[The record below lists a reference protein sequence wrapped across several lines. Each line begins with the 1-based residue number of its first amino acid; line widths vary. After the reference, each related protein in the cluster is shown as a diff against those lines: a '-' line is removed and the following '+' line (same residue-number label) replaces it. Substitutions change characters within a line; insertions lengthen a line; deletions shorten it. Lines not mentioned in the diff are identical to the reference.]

1 MVEVELFGSLSA
13 AIEEESPVAV
23 EARNIRELLDAL
35 KAKHPA
41 LGPQI
46 ERGVSVSINGRI
58 YTDSWFQEIPEGAE
72 VVVLPML
79 RGG

>member
-1 MVEVELFGSLSA
+1 MVEVTLFGSLAA
-13 AIEEESPVAV
+13 AIEEKSPLEV
-23 EARNIRELLDAL
+23 EAKNIRELLDQL
-35 KAKHPA
+35 KTQHPA

-58 YTDSWFQEIPEGAE
+58 YTDSWFQEIPDGAE
-72 VVVLPML
+72 VVILPML

>member
-1 MVEVELFGSLSA
+1 MVEVALFGSLNA
-13 AIEEESPVAV
+13 AIEEESPVTV
-23 EARNIRELLDAL
+23 EAKNIRELLDQL
-35 KAKHPA
+35 VQTYPA

-58 YTDSWFQEIPEGAE
+58 YTDSWFQPIPEGAE

>member
-1 MVEVELFGSLSA
+1 MVEVQLFGSLNA
-13 AIEEESPVAV
+13 AIEEKSPVVV
-23 EARNIRELLDAL
+23 EAKNIRELLDAL
-35 KAKHPA
+35 KENHPA

>member
-1 MVEVELFGSLSA
+1 VVEVTLFGSLNA
-13 AIEEESPVAV
+13 AIEEKSPVAV
-23 EARNIRELLDAL
+23 EAKNIRELLDQL
-35 KAKHPA
+35 KTKHPG

-46 ERGVSVSINGRI
+46 ERGVSVSIDGRI
-58 YTDSWFQEIPEGAE
+58 YTDSWFQPIPEGAE

>member
-1 MVEVELFGSLSA
+1 MVEVTLFGSLAA
-13 AIEEESPVAV
+13 AIGEKSPLEV
-23 EARNIRELLDAL
+23 EAKNIRELLDAL
-35 KAKHPA
+35 KETHPA

-58 YTDSWFQEIPEGAE
+58 YTDSWFQEIPAGAE
-72 VVVLPML
+72 VVILPML